1 MIEKKENMLRELAA
15 IESRIRGREREH
27 AWEMAKLRKKR
38 EEIQKMISEA
48 LTTGRDM
55 AIIHKDAMD
64 KENAGKRV
72 EHVVYEEACET
83 ANERV
88 EERR

>member
-1 MIEKKENMLRELAA
+1 MNMEDKLVRLLTKKEEKENLLRELAA
-15 IESRIRGREREH
+15 IERRIRVREREH

-55 AIIHKDAMD
+55 VNINKD
-64 KENAGKRV
+64 GTSIV
-72 EHVVYEEACET
+72 GS
-83 ANERV
+83 
-88 EERR
+88 

>member
-1 MIEKKENMLRELAA
+1 MNMEDKLVRLLTKKEEKENLLRELAA
-15 IESRIRGREREH
+15 IERRIRVREREH

-55 AIIHKDAMD
+55 VNIHKD
-64 KENAGKRV
+64 GTSIV
-72 EHVVYEEACET
+72 GS
-83 ANERV
+83 
-88 EERR
+88 

>member
-1 MIEKKENMLRELAA
+1 MRLLTKKEEKENLLRELEA
-15 IESRIRGREREH
+15 IESRIRVKEREH

-55 AIIHKDAMD
+55 VNIHKWNINCGLLNKKKA
-64 KENAGKRV
+64 
-72 EHVVYEEACET
+72 
-83 ANERV
+83 
-88 EERR
+88 

>member
-1 MIEKKENMLRELAA
+1 MRLLTKKEEKENLLRELAA
-15 IESRIRGREREH
+15 IETMIRVKEREY

-55 AIIHKDAMD
+55 VIIHKD
-64 KENAGKRV
+64 GTSIV
-72 EHVVYEEACET
+72 GS
-83 ANERV
+83 
-88 EERR
+88 

>member
-1 MIEKKENMLRELAA
+1 MNMEDKLVRLLTKKEEKENMLGELAA
-15 IESRIRGREREH
+15 IESRIRVKEREH

-55 AIIHKDAMD
+55 VNIHKDATSIV
-64 KENAGKRV
+64 GS
-72 EHVVYEEACET
+72 
-83 ANERV
+83 
-88 EERR
+88 